1 MIVSALMFMFLFC
14 LAVGLLWGES
24 LWENYKGAII
34 TSWIFFVVGLVFA
47 ILLLV
52 LVSLHVFLIANGLTT
67 FQFIMNRRA
76 EKQAEMD
83 ENRDALKVNND
94 HNKTQEMLHEG

>member
-24 LWENYKGAII
+24 LWANYKGAII
-34 TSWIFFVVGLVFA
+34 TSWIFFAVSLIFA

-52 LVSLHVFLIANGLTT
+52 LVSLHIYLIANGLTT

-83 ENRDALKVNND
+83 ENREAMKIKND
-94 HNKTQEMLHEG
+94 HNKTQ